1 MELTYSQDYKGVA
14 GLRRLRQKRESKM
27 ARKSMRKVRKEFNKV
42 KTVIAGV
49 QKVQIKD
56 KEEPE
61 KG

>member
-1 MELTYSQDYKGVA
+1 
-14 GLRRLRQKRESKM
+14 M
-27 ARKSMRKVRKEFNKV
+27 ARKNMRKARKEFNKV

-49 QKVQIKD
+49 QKIQIKD